1 MEEDKKKAFKEYIR
15 TIENKETKLLKLQ
28 KAYRNGEI
36 KESELTKVQIK
47 ALCDLYDKQIE
58 ELQKSNENRRKR
70 ILQYKN

>member
-1 MEEDKKKAFKEYIR
+1 MKEDKMKAFKEYIR